1 MIMTKRTQ
9 GRPPRNSGI
18 NGRQKLIEATRTY
31 LQSNRKLSLTRT
43 EIAQGCGVTPA
54 LISYYFKDKRS
65 LLDAVTK
72 PLLRLYRAR
81 LTDISCSQV
90 TASQKM
96 HQVIRLLL
104 ELNTDDA
111 FLVDHVL
118 RQASRDDLD
127 AEDRAAVEAFENVIA
142 GLVRELVRNGEW
154 QPSDP
159 ALAETALWGICRA
172 LGETLRL
179 DVAARSDQ
187 TAELDPVAARTAFV
201 YATFTARAAGS
212 VLGGISG

>member
-1 MIMTKRTQ
+1 MIVTKRTQ

-72 PLLRLYRAR
+72 PLLRSYRAR
-81 LTDISCSQV
+81 LNDISSSQES
-90 TASQKM
+90 ASQKM
-96 HQVIRLLL
+96 REVIRLLL

-118 RQASRDDLD
+118 RQTSRDDLD
-127 AEDRAAVEAFENVIA
+127 AEDRAAIEAFQEVIT
-142 GLVRELVRNGEW
+142 GLVGDLVKAGEW
-154 QPSDP
+154 QASDP
-159 ALAETALWGICRA
+159 VLAETALWGICRA

-179 DVAARSDQ
+179 DVAARSDR
-187 TAELDPVAARTAFV
+187 AVDLDLVASRTAFV
-201 YATFTARAAGS
+201 YATFTARTAGAILES
-212 VLGGISG
+212 NPR